1 LRVAAVRLDASRSDS
16 QAAHQRR
23 RNYSNLVPALDRSV
37 RDSER
42 FRAALQDHP
51 TRGLPTQELRQTE
64 RGDLAFVQ
72 DLAVRGPNTNLRFL
86 PAEIDRN
93 MLHGCLLELRR

>member
-1 LRVAAVRLDASRSDS
+1 LRVAAIRLDASRADS

-23 RNYSNLVPALDRSV
+23 RNYSNLVLALECGI
-37 RDSER
+37 RDSKR
-42 FRAALQDHP
+42 FRATLQDH
-51 TRGLPTQELRQTE
+51 TTGSLTTQELWQAE

-72 DLAVRGPNTNLRFL
+72 DLAVRCPNANLGFL

-93 MLHGCLLELRR
+93 MLHGCLLEVRR